1 MIDFLKIPSDTIST
15 LAITFLGFLVTYLLA
30 TKNLKDEISKNK
42 KSVMIDSIKELPY
55 DICMLMDNILK
66 NRNENKNKLAISS
79 EKFQSIMHRVLSYGS
94 KDAVHIAVFMQQLSY
109 SDNTDGTKLLS
120 AYSLLIT
127 QLKYDITGEIISPL
141 SWLKM
146 KTTDYNTL
154 EDSVKYEANKIIT
167 NLKLNSKFKI

>member
-1 MIDFLKIPSDTIST
+1 MIDFLKTHSVTLVIAIS
-15 LAITFLGFLVTYLLA
+15 GFVVTYLLT

-66 NRNENKNKLAISS
+66 NENKNKNKLATSS
-79 EKFQSIMHRVLSYGS
+79 EKFQSIMYKVLAYGS
-94 KDAVHIAVFMQQLSY
+94 KDAVNIAVFILQLSY
-109 SDNTDGTKLLS
+109 SDNTAIAKALS
-120 AYSLLIT
+120 GYSLLIT
-127 QLKYDITGEIISPL
+127 QLKYDITGEIISPI

-154 EDSVKYEANKIIT
+154 EDSVKYEANEIIT